1 MFSESASFRAAWIT
15 RGLSGNF
22 GTGSRGSAEGCPPPT
37 RRPVRRRAR
46 AGVVALVLAVTGGAL
61 LPVAAAGTA
70 AAARRAEPLPPVSQ
84 NAPGPP
90 PAHHG
95 SPPPSWQPP
104 PAGTPTMPPPSWHTA
119 PPGTPGGPSPRQV
132 PSRATPSQ
140 VATAFVRL
148 LNRERAAA
156 GCRPV
161 RTQRTL
167 TYVAQ
172 QHSAYLAK
180 TRNLSHTDASHRDV
194 GERLNAAGYRWRRAA
209 ENLAV
214 SSYDAPSA
222 LREWKDSPR
231 HRRSMLTCAFR
242 HAGVGAVRSGGR
254 TWWTL
259 TLAVPAR

>member
-1 MFSESASFRAAWIT
+1 
-15 RGLSGNF
+15 
-22 GTGSRGSAEGCPPPT
+22 
-37 RRPVRRRAR
+37 
-46 AGVVALVLAVTGGAL
+46 
-61 LPVAAAGTA
+61 
-70 AAARRAEPLPPVSQ
+70 
-84 NAPGPP
+84 
-90 PAHHG
+90 
-95 SPPPSWQPP
+95 
-104 PAGTPTMPPPSWHTA
+104 MPPPSWHTA
-119 PPGTPGGPSPRQV
+119 PQGTPDGPLPRQAAA
-132 PSRATPSQ
+132 RATPSQ

-180 TRNLSHTDASHRDV
+180 SRTLTHTDAYNRDV

-214 SSYDAPSA
+214 ASSDAPSA
-222 LREWKDSPR
+222 LREWKESPR

>member
-1 MFSESASFRAAWIT
+1 M
-15 RGLSGNF
+15 
-22 GTGSRGSAEGCPPPT
+22 
-37 RRPVRRRAR
+37 RRRAR
-46 AGVVALVLAVTGGAL
+46 AGVAALVLAVTGGAL
-61 LPVAAAGTA
+61 LPVAAAGAA
-70 AAARRAEPLPPVSQ
+70 AAARPAEPLPPAPQ
-84 NAPGPP
+84 YAPGPP
-90 PAHHG
+90 PAHHA
-95 SPPPSWQPP
+95 SPPPS
-104 PAGTPTMPPPSWHTA
+104 GTYTMPPPSWHTA
-119 PPGTPGGPSPRQV
+119 PQGAPDGPSPRQAAA
-132 PSRATPSQ
+132 RATPSQ

-180 TRNLSHTDASHRDV
+180 SRTLTHTDAYNRDV

-214 SSYDAPSA
+214 ASSDAPSA
-222 LREWKDSPR
+222 LREWKESPR